1 MLNTILS
8 IVPVLFLIWLMVK
21 KRSVPSQRALPL
33 SALILYFI
41 VLLAFRF
48 EPREVHANVISGLLL
63 AWTPILIIGGAIFL
77 FKTMESTGALSV
89 IKQWLN
95 TVSENKV
102 AQLMIVGWAF
112 PFLIEGA
119 SGFGTPA
126 AIAAPVLVG
135 LGFHPLRVAILALI
149 MNTVPVSFGAVGTP
163 TWFGFSGILLTE
175 KEALE
180 IGFRSALIHASIALV
195 IPLLALNQVIRW
207 NSIFQNLPFILLSI
221 IVTVVPYVIIAKY
234 NYEFPALIGGAV
246 GLVLSVMLAKYGIG
260 LSKKKVHLVGH
271 VGGAE
276 AKREKTE
283 QDETKSIQTSRRVA
297 LVPIVKATFPLWGTI
312 AVLIVTRI
320 PQLGIKSLITASE
333 PAFLLP
339 LGPLGDFSL
348 SASLVISLENILGTD
363 VRWIHALLY
372 VPSFIPFVLISLG
385 TFLWYGSSSKEIRS
399 SFNITIRQ
407 MKNPTF
413 ALLGALVFVN
423 LMMMGGEESAVNRI
437 GILLA
442 NATGE
447 NWTWFASFM
456 GALGSFFSGSATI
469 SNLTFAGIQDAIA
482 ASLGLDRTL
491 VLALQSVGASMGNM
505 VCINNIVAVASILA
519 LGNVEGKILK
529 RTAFPMLVYGVLAG
543 ILGVVFF

>member
-1 MLNTILS
+1 MYKTILS
-8 IVPVLFLIWLMVK
+8 IAPVLLLIWLMVK

-33 SALILYFI
+33 SALMLYFI
-41 VLLAFRF
+41 VLFAFRF
-48 EPREVHANVISGLLL
+48 DPREVHANVISGLLL

-77 FKTMESTGALSV
+77 FKTMEATGALYV

-95 TVSENKV
+95 TISENKV

-180 IGFRSALIHASIALV
+180 IGFRSALLHASIALV

-207 NSIFQNLPFILLSI
+207 KSIFQNLPFVLISI
-221 IVTVVPYVIIAKY
+221 VATVVPYVIIAKY
-234 NYEFPALIGGAV
+234 NYEFPALVGGAI
-246 GLVLSVMLAKYGIG
+246 GLIFSAVAAKFGIG
-260 LSKKKVHLVGH
+260 LSNKKVQHKE
-271 VGGAE
+271 E
-276 AKREKTE
+276 ASDRADQKEAQIRG
-283 QDETKSIQTSRRVA
+283 KSSGKVSTGS
-297 LVPIVKATFPLWGTI
+297 LLKATFPLWGTI

-320 PQLGIKSLITASE
+320 PQLGIKTLITASE
-333 PAFLLP
+333 PGFSLS
-339 LGPLGDFSL
+339 LGSLGEFSL
-348 SASLVISLENILGTD
+348 SASLVLSLDNILRTEVGWT
-363 VRWIHALLY
+363 HALLY
-372 VPSFIPFVLISLG
+372 VPSIIPFLLISLL
-385 TFLWYGSSSKEIRS
+385 TFLWYGSPSKKMSS
-399 SFNITIRQ
+399 SFRITLRQ

-423 LMMMGGEESAVNRI
+423 LMMMGGPDSAVNRI
-437 GILLA
+437 GVILA
-442 NATGE
+442 EATGQ

-482 ASLGLDRTL
+482 ASQGLDRTL
-491 VLALQSVGASMGNM
+491 ILALQSVGASLGNM

-529 RTAFPMLVYGVLAG
+529 RTAFPMLIYGVLAG
-543 ILGVVFF
+543 ALAVVFF

>member
-8 IVPVLFLIWLMVK
+8 IVPVLLLIWLMVK

-41 VLLAFRF
+41 VLFAFRF

-63 AWTPILIIGGAIFL
+63 AWTPILIIGGAILL

-207 NSIFQNLPFILLSI
+207 KSIFQNLPFILISI
-221 IVTVVPYVIIAKY
+221 IATVVPYVIIAKY
-234 NYEFPALIGGAV
+234 NYEFPSLVGGAT
-246 GLVLSVMLAKYGIG
+246 GLVISAVAAKFGIG
-260 LSKKKVHLVGH
+260 LSKQKVEQKEEGGERQKKK
-271 VGGAE
+271 E
-276 AKREKTE
+276 ANMQAHAARKVSTGR
-283 QDETKSIQTSRRVA
+283 
-297 LVPIVKATFPLWGTI
+297 LLKATFPLWGTI
-312 AVLIVTRI
+312 VILILTRI

-333 PAFLLP
+333 PGLTFS
-339 LGPLGDFSL
+339 LGALGDFSL
-348 SASLVISLENILGTD
+348 SASLVLSIENILRTD
-363 VRWIHALLY
+363 VGWTHALLY
-372 VPSFIPFVLISLG
+372 VPSFIPFLLISLL
-385 TFLWYGSSSKEIRS
+385 TFLWYAASPKEIAS
-399 SFNITIRQ
+399 SFRMTFRQ
-407 MKNPTF
+407 MRNPTI

-423 LMMMGGEESAVNRI
+423 LMMMGGEDAAVNRI
-437 GILLA
+437 GIILA
-442 NATGE
+442 KVTGE
-447 NWTWFASFM
+447 YWTWFASFM

-491 VLALQSVGASMGNM
+491 VLALQSVGASLGNM

>member
-21 KRSVPSQRALPL
+21 RRSVPSQRALPL
-33 SALILYFI
+33 SALVLYFI
-41 VLLAFRF
+41 VLFAFRF

-207 NSIFQNLPFILLSI
+207 KSIFQNLPFILISI
-221 IVTVVPYVIIAKY
+221 IATVVPYVIIAKY
-234 NYEFPALIGGAV
+234 NYEFPSLAGGAI
-246 GLVLSVMLAKYGIG
+246 GLVLSAVAAKFGIG
-260 LSKKKVHLVGH
+260 LSKQKVEQKEEESDREEKK
-271 VGGAE
+271 E
-276 AKREKTE
+276 AKMQAHLARKVSTG
-283 QDETKSIQTSRRVA
+283 Q
-297 LVPIVKATFPLWGTI
+297 LLKATFPLWGTI
-312 AVLIVTRI
+312 VVLMLTRI

-333 PAFLLP
+333 PGLAFS
-339 LGPLGDFSL
+339 LGALGEFSL
-348 SASLVISLENILGTD
+348 SASLVLSIENILRTD
-363 VRWIHALLY
+363 VGWTHALLY
-372 VPSFIPFVLISLG
+372 VPSFIPFLLISLL
-385 TFLWYGSSSKEIRS
+385 TFLWYAAPPKEIAL
-399 SFNITIRQ
+399 SFRMTFRQ
-407 MKNPTF
+407 MRNPTI

-423 LMMMGGEESAVNRI
+423 LMMMGGEDAAVNRI

-442 NATGE
+442 KVTGE
-447 NWTWFASFM
+447 HWTWFASFM

-491 VLALQSVGASMGNM
+491 VLALQSVGASLGNM

-543 ILGVVFF
+543 ILGVLFF